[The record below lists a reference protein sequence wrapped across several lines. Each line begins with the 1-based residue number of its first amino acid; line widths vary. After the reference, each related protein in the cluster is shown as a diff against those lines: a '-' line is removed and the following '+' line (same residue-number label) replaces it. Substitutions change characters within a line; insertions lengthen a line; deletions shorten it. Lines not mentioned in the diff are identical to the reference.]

1 MASRPIACRNRSAV
15 CAGARPADRGHPA
28 TAPGSRDAP
37 VSSRC
42 GRRWSLKCASAGKWF
57 PAAAAA
63 LLSGE
68 SPAHRGPWR
77 ESGSD
82 TGAWST
88 LWARQDLRS
97 TSGHLYHSSF
107 AAVLPALCVTGD
119 RRLVPRL
126 PLTAN
131 ALDIAALA
139 QGRQWI
145 LRQIPPASPGT
156 HQRLHIEPEGL
167 AQALLRVHK
176 PALVLQI
183 SQLLAIDQRCPG
195 KNLLRRDDCLYRC
208 FHLALQIVALVDHER
223 SAVHSLRVAENFM
236 EDAEDLVGIDRAERQ
251 VIIGVTAVVEVE
263 AAQLLLPQQPRNNLL
278 DVLTRVVMPRIHQ
291 DNCLLAHMPAHG
303 QRHAPVRQIRVVE
316 GRFERLILQQHALV
330 LAQTCMHG
338 AQDLLHPVDPA
349 ADALRPGVVRS
360 IGQPDGQIARLQNLR
375 NLNRVQQVLQR
386 DAADRRVRVADRSV
400 LVLLVLE
407 QIRIDGTGA
416 HAVLRLEGANVLGIA
431 NAAGEIPQHMQGQRW
446 RYAGE
451 RIYLGGSSIRN
462 ESSALNT
469 RSCWLLMA
477 GSPNVK

>member
-42 GRRWSLKCASAGKWF
+42 GRRWSLKCASADRWF

-63 LLSGE
+63 LQSGE

-107 AAVLPALCVTGD
+107 AAGITQVLCVAGD

-126 PLTAN
+126 PLPAN
-131 ALDIAALA
+131 PLDIAALA

-145 LRQIPPASPGT
+145 LRQIPPAAPGA

-195 KNLLRRDDCLYRC
+195 KNLLRGHDGLYRR
-208 FHLALQIVALVDHER
+208 FHLALQIVALVDHEGR
-223 SAVHSLRVAENFM
+223 AVHSLRVAE
-236 EDAEDLVGIDRAERQ
+236 
-251 VIIGVTAVVEVE
+251 
-263 AAQLLLPQQPRNNLL
+263 
-278 DVLTRVVMPRIHQ
+278 
-291 DNCLLAHMPAHG
+291 
-303 QRHAPVRQIRVVE
+303 
-316 GRFERLILQQHALV
+316 
-330 LAQTCMHG
+330 
-338 AQDLLHPVDPA
+338 
-349 ADALRPGVVRS
+349 
-360 IGQPDGQIARLQNLR
+360 
-375 NLNRVQQVLQR
+375 
-386 DAADRRVRVADRSV
+386 
-400 LVLLVLE
+400 
-407 QIRIDGTGA
+407 
-416 HAVLRLEGANVLGIA
+416 
-431 NAAGEIPQHMQGQRW
+431 
-446 RYAGE
+446 
-451 RIYLGGSSIRN
+451 
-462 ESSALNT
+462 
-469 RSCWLLMA
+469 
-477 GSPNVK
+477 